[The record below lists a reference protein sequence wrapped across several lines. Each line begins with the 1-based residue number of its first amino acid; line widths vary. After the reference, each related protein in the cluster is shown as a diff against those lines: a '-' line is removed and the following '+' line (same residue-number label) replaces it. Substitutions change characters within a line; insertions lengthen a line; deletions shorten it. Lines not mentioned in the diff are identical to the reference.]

1 MRITDTVEMLE
12 LETILA
18 NGPGVIHPLLIWDEQ
33 DVVLFDAG
41 LPGMEAHFRQ
51 AAQSAHIPFDRLS
64 KVLTTHSDMD
74 HIGSLSKI
82 VSENRTEV
90 TVMAHEAEKPYIE
103 CDLPPIRLK
112 QMEAGLGSATGA
124 FREQMEA
131 LTQSLKRT
139 YRLFR
144 VTVNKTVQDGETLPF
159 CGGITAIHTPGH
171 TPGHM
176 CYYLEKHRILV
187 AGDLFQIKEGCLAL
201 CPDITIVDKEAI
213 AGSLYKVSR
222 LQTEAVVCYH
232 GGLFQGNASQQ
243 IEQMMH

>member
-1 MRITDTVEMLE
+1 MRIAETVEMLE
-12 LETILA
+12 LRTILA
-18 NGPGVIHPLLIWDEQ
+18 NGPGVIHPLVIWDEQ

-41 LPGMEAHFRQ
+41 LPGMEVDFRQ
-51 AAQSAHIPFDRLS
+51 AAQRAHIPFDRLS
-64 KVLTTHSDMD
+64 KVLITHSDMD

-82 VSENRTEV
+82 VSENGTEV

-112 QMEAGLGSATGA
+112 QMEAGLQSATGE

-139 YRLFR
+139 YRLLR
-144 VTVNKTVQDGETLPF
+144 VTVNRTVQDGETLPF

-176 CYYLEKHRILV
+176 CYYLHKYRILV
-187 AGDLFQIKEGCLAL
+187 AGDLLQLSEGRLTL

-213 AGSLYKVSR
+213 AGSIYKVSR

-243 IEQMMH
+243 IERMMR